1 MSKSPRKS
9 ALPLLDGL
17 ELAGKRVLIRADL
30 DSPLAD
36 GKLVDDAR
44 IRAAVPTIR
53 YAHEHGAR
61 VIVAAHA
68 GRPRGHEAGLSILTA
83 GDALA
88 GLLKCEILLADDPVG
103 DGPTKLCRDLRDG
116 QIMMLENLRF
126 HEGEDRNDDTFA
138 RQLAA
143 LCDVYVNDAFAAC
156 AKPQASTLGITAY
169 VKPRV
174 AGFRLADEVDALNRL
189 LLAPKSDFVAIV
201 GGARFSEQLAL
212 IERMLPRVETLV
224 LAGAVGLT
232 ALAAQGRRVGQS
244 RIETAHLRAAAELLT
259 QATRKGIEVLLPVDH
274 LAVERFER
282 AAPVVTV
289 PAVDVPEGLAAVDLG
304 PETVA
309 RLIPRL
315 KSARTLL
322 WHGPVGVAEW
332 PQAARG
338 SLELA
343 RAAASGS
350 AYTVAFGPETG
361 RVLAEAGVFARFG
374 HVSTGDAATFE
385 YLEGRELPGLTPL
398 GWKRSH

>member
-30 DSPLAD
+30 DAPVAE
-36 GKLVDDAR
+36 GKLLDDTR

-53 YAHEHGAR
+53 FAHEHGAR
-61 VIVAAHA
+61 VIVAGHV
-68 GRPRGHEAGLSILTA
+68 GRPQGTDPALSVLAA
-83 GDALA
+83 GDTLA
-88 GLLKCEILLADDPVG
+88 GLLKTEILLADDPVG

-116 QIMMLENLRF
+116 QVMMLENLRF
-126 HEGEDRNDDTFA
+126 HDGEDRNDDTFA

-143 LCDVYVNDAFAAC
+143 LCDVYVNDAFPAC
-156 AKPQASTLGITAY
+156 VKAQASTVGLAAL

-174 AGFRLADEVDALNRL
+174 AGFRLADEVEALNRL
-189 LLAPKSDFVAIV
+189 LLAPKADFVAIV
-201 GGARFSEQLAL
+201 GGSRFNEQIGL
-212 IERMLPRVETLV
+212 IERLLPRVETLV
-224 LAGAVGLT
+224 LAGTVGLT

-244 RIETAHLRAAAELLT
+244 RIETGHLRAAAELLT
-259 QATRKGIEVLLPVDH
+259 QATRKGVEVILPLDH

-282 AAPVVTV
+282 SAPVVTV
-289 PAVDVPEGLAAVDLG
+289 PSSEIPEALAAVDLG

-315 KSARTLL
+315 KAARTLL

-343 RAAASGS
+343 RAAVSGS
-350 AYTVAFGPETG
+350 GFSVAFGPETG
-361 RVLAEAGVFARFG
+361 HVLTEAGVFSRFG

>member
-17 ELAGKRVLIRADL
+17 ELTGKRVLIRADL
-30 DSPLAD
+30 DAPTVD

-61 VIVAAHA
+61 VIIASHV
-68 GRPRGHEAGLSILTA
+68 GRPHGHEEGLSILTA
-83 GDALA
+83 GDVLA
-88 GLLKCEILLADDPVG
+88 GLLKCEILLADEPVG

-116 QIMMLENLRF
+116 QVMMLENLRF

-156 AKPQASTLGITAY
+156 AKPQASTLGITAH
-169 VKPRV
+169 VKLRV

-189 LLAPKSDFVAIV
+189 LLAPKADFVAV
-201 GGARFSEQLAL
+201 MGGTRFSEQLAL

-244 RIETAHLRAAAELLT
+244 RIETSHLRAAGELLA
-259 QATRKGIEVLLPVDH
+259 QATRKGVEVLLPVDH
-274 LAVERFER
+274 LAVEHFER
-282 AAPVVTV
+282 TAPVVTV

-304 PETVA
+304 PESVA
-309 RLIPRL
+309 RLVPRL

-322 WHGPVGVAEW
+322 FHGPVGVAAW

-343 RAAASGS
+343 RAAVSGS
-350 AYTVAFGPETG
+350 AYTFAFGSETG
-361 RVLAEAGVFARFG
+361 RVLTEAGVFTRFG
-374 HVSTGDAATFE
+374 HVSTGDAATFD
-385 YLEGRELPGLTPL
+385 YLEGRELPGLALL